1 MTKDVYSCEY
11 MDEWKK
17 FNEASLLKKEDLYCS
32 QNFEDITDLD
42 YNHAKIICKDWNKFG
57 WLSCKL
63 KNDEKYFLFYTKLS
77 LFVQKLCILKAI

>member
-42 YNHAKIICKDWNKFG
+42 YNHAKIICKD
-57 WLSCKL
+57 
-63 KNDEKYFLFYTKLS
+63 
-77 LFVQKLCILKAI
+77 